1 MVLLAYQFIRY
12 PIIPNN
18 EPKNKKLS
26 TILIPIIIK
35 VALAQFALLG
45 WVLLPKPQT
54 NNIINPT
61 IGMAIIIIVITHS
74 PTDIGSIF
82 CLPHNQ
88 KQTCTA

>member
-1 MVLLAYQFIRY
+1 MLANQLIRD

-35 VALAQFALLG
+35 AALAQFALFG

-74 PTDIGSIF
+74 PTDIGVYCGESF
-82 CLPHNQ
+82 
-88 KQTCTA
+88 TGFD

>member
-1 MVLLAYQFIRY
+1 MLANQFIRD

-35 VALAQFALLG
+35 AALAQFALLG

-54 NNIINPT
+54 NNIINPI
-61 IGMAIIIIVITHS
+61 IGMARIIIVITHS
-74 PTDIGSIF
+74 PTDIGVYCGESF
-82 CLPHNQ
+82 
-88 KQTCTA
+88 TGFD